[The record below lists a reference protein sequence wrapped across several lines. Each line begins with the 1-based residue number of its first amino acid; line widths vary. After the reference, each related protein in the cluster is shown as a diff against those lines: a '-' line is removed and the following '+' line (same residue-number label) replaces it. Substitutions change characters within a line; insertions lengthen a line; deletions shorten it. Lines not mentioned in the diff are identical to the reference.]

1 MGRIRLVALVGMAV
15 AVMVAVGVAVAAG
28 GSGGGDKNFTADL
41 VGYEEVPAVS
51 TPGFGSFEA
60 RLNKAGT
67 AVDFTLTYANLDAAP
82 TQSHIHFGQRS
93 VNGGVSVFLCSS
105 LASPPPGT
113 QTCPATRSGTVRGT
127 FDADDVIGPAGQGI
141 AAREFGELIAA
152 MRSGVSYANLHTE
165 KFGGG
170 EIRGQIK

>member
-1 MGRIRLVALVGMAV
+1 MGRIRLVGLTALAV
-15 AVMVAVGVAVAAG
+15 ALLVAVGVAVAGGG
-28 GSGGGDKNFTADL
+28 GSGDKNFKADL
-41 VGYEEVPAVS
+41 IGYEEVPSVS
-51 TPGFGSFEA
+51 TPGFGSFDA

-67 AVDFTLTYANLDAAP
+67 EVEYTLTYSNLDATP
-82 TQSHIHFGQRS
+82 TQSHIHFGQFS
-93 VNGGVSVFLCSS
+93 VNGGISVFFCSN
-105 LASPPPGT
+105 LGNGPVGT
-113 QTCPATRSGTVRGT
+113 QACPATRSGTISGR

-141 AAREFGELIAA
+141 GPREFSELIAA